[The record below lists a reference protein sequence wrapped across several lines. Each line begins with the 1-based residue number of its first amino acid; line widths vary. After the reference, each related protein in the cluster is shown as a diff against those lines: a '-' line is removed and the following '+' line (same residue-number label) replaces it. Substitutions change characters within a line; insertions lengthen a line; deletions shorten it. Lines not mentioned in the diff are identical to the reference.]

1 MLEII
6 ERLIADLNT
15 QRSGVL
21 MEIQELN
28 PAHMNY
34 SIKKGDL
41 TAEIMQIDSQ
51 INQHLV
57 RLEVFLNTQN
67 KK

>member
-34 SIKKGDL
+34 PIKKTDL
-41 TAEIMQIDSQ
+41 SMEISHIDAQ

-57 RLEVFLNTQN
+57 RLEVFLNNQ